1 MERAATET
9 TDQRYQ
15 VKALSTDQSERRL
28 VIEWCDGHV
37 SRFPFIWLRH
47 ATFFPACGRPDQA
60 ADGSYLLPEA
70 PEAAVVG
77 SVKSDRHGIEIHW
90 RNDNSRS
97 QHSLAWL
104 RDNCLSDVARR
115 ARQPKATLWTG
126 DDAEG
131 FAWFAAADLDVPA
144 TRLALFQHVR
154 DYGIALVRDVPEEP
168 DTVAE
173 IAKHFGPLRRTHH
186 GSLFSIRSLPFDNRG
201 TGANIGATATNA
213 QAPHTDEGFRHG
225 PLGIM
230 LFHCLKPD
238 PSGGGASLFV
248 DGIAAAE
255 ALRQSDPSAFSFLT
269 TAPLVWAA
277 ERNPEERFRTR
288 GRVIATDNQGVVR
301 GIRMTDRTLP
311 PVDLPEG
318 EIEPA
323 YRALRAMSEQLYASE
338 RTFERHLQPGE
349 LVIFDNH
356 RVLHAR
362 RAFDP
367 EAGERHIQQVSVD
380 REEFHNVFRQ
390 LAERLGRFDLANW
403 EPDAGVLS
411 QQSTYALSDN
421 ARKT

>member
-1 MERAATET
+1 MERAATEK
-9 TDQRYQ
+9 TDRRYR
-15 VKALSTDQSERRL
+15 VKALSTDQSQRRL
-28 VIEWCDGHV
+28 VIEWRDGHV

-60 ADGSYLLPEA
+60 DDGSYLLPEA
-70 PEAAVVG
+70 PDAAVVG
-77 SVKSDRHGIEIHW
+77 SVDSTPHGIEIHW
-90 RNDNSRS
+90 ANDGALSR
-97 QHSLAWL
+97 HSLVSL
-104 RDNCLSDVARR
+104 RDNCLSEPARR
-115 ARQPKATLWTG
+115 ARHPKPKLWTG
-126 DDAEG
+126 DDAKD
-131 FAWFAAADLDVPA
+131 FHWFDAGDLDAPA
-144 TRLALFQHVR
+144 ARLALFQHLR
-154 DYGIALVRDVPEEP
+154 DYGIALVRNLPAEP
-168 DTVAE
+168 GTVVATAE
-173 IAKHFGPLRRTHH
+173 HFGPLRRTHH
-186 GSLFSIRSLPFDNRG
+186 GSLFSIRSLPADNRG
-201 TGANIGATATNA
+201 TGANIGATASNA

-248 DGIAAAE
+248 DGFAAAE
-255 ALRQSDPSAFSFLT
+255 ALRRSDPDAFSFLT
-269 TAPLVWAA
+269 STSLVWAA

-288 GRVIATDNQGVVR
+288 GRVIATDSQGVVR

-311 PVDLPEG
+311 PLDLPEG

-323 YRALRAMSEQLYASE
+323 YRALRAMSDALYAPE
-338 RTFERHLQPGE
+338 RIFERLLRPGDM
-349 LVIFDNH
+349 VAFDNH

-367 EAGERHIQQVSVD
+367 EAGERHIQQVSID

-411 QQSTYALSDN
+411 QG
-421 ARKT
+421 